1 MKELLTYRMKAQR
14 YPYEELKKDIESAK
28 EQQFAL
34 NDLKGMFL
42 NEPFYLT
49 EKYVN
54 ILLQYCFESQN
65 PKPNGILS
73 NQALL
78 TKLRKVIED
87 FDLINEKEE

>member
-1 MKELLTYRMKAQR
+1 MKAQR

-28 EQQFAL
+28 EQQFLL

-54 ILLQYCFESQN
+54 ILLQYCFES
-65 PKPNGILS
+65 
-73 NQALL
+73 
-78 TKLRKVIED
+78 
-87 FDLINEKEE
+87 